1 MERKLPEY
9 ARGLAWCHNS
19 FQKKTGE
26 EGVGRS
32 TGPNLIQGRGCD
44 GAADGHNLQS
54 H

>member
-9 ARGLAWCHNS
+9 ARGLAWC
-19 FQKKTGE
+19 QKFSEKTGE
-26 EGVGRS
+26 ECLGRS

-44 GAADGHNLQS
+44 GADDGHNLQS